1 MSVRT
6 APRSRLE
13 TRATVLEAVLRSK
26 GLLRQEI
33 AAEARLTEASVS
45 RILAE
50 LRSEGVIEEKR
61 IPAPYIGGPTGKITL
76 SKDIHVLG
84 IELANDRLSLGL
96 GDLAG
101 GADYIERQPVG
112 PGMDQAAFERLFAD
126 ALQEVVS
133 WAAERGR
140 TLRQA
145 ALSLPGLM
153 PAPGGEGDET
163 NVILPWDMVRLRGF
177 VSRALGDVPLAMT
190 NTVIA
195 QAAFHRYRRGQSYPP
210 VGDHLFV
217 FVGNGLAGVMV
228 NEGAPVDTFRPFEL
242 GHMIIERGGAVCRCG
257 HRGCLEAYTSLKA
270 VSALVGL
277 PADEILRRGDG
288 FLDPQAVGNAQ
299 RQVLRERLRLLGVGI
314 GNALNLAWL
323 PSVVLCGWPSLMAAE
338 ARAEI
343 EAGIAESLLGGAGA
357 WRPQLDFVAPSIG
370 NDPRGALAFA
380 AHAFVQGGGQQSS
393 LAMAEAAEN

>member
-1 MSVRT
+1 MSVRM
-6 APRSRLE
+6 APRSRQE
-13 TRATVLEAVLRSK
+13 TRATVLEALLRSN
-26 GLLRQEI
+26 GLFRQEI

-45 RILAE
+45 RILTE
-50 LRSEGVIEEKR
+50 MRSEGIIEETRK
-61 IPAPYIGGPTGKITL
+61 PAPYVGGPTGMITL
-76 SKDIHVLG
+76 SKSIHVLG
-84 IELANDRLSLGL
+84 IELANDRLSLGV

-112 PGMDQAAFERLFAD
+112 PGMDQAAFERLFAEGL
-126 ALQEVVS
+126 AAVLS

-140 TLRQA
+140 TLHQA

-153 PAPGGEGDET
+153 PAPGGEGPET
-163 NVILPWDMVRLRGF
+163 NVILPWDMGRLRSF
-177 VSRALGDVPLAMT
+177 VSRALGNVPLAMT

-217 FVGNGLAGVMV
+217 FVGNGLAGVVV

-242 GHMIIERGGAVCRCG
+242 GHMIIERGGALCRCG

-288 FLDPQAVGNAQ
+288 FLEPQAVGETQ
-299 RQVLRERLRLLGVGI
+299 RQALRERLRLLGIGI

-338 ARAEI
+338 ARGEI
-343 EAGIAESLLGGAGA
+343 EAGIAESLLGGAA
-357 WRPQLDFVAPSIG
+357 SWRPQLDFVAPSIG

-380 AHAFVQGGGQQSS
+380 AHAFAQGGGHQSP
-393 LAMAEAAEN
+393 LALTAAAEP